1 MARPKGNPHAQIRK
15 LRKQIEELEAERDVL
30 VEANSTLLDQG
41 EALRRNFMEAQ
52 ADKARALEV
61 VAAVELNTQ
70 YAEFA
75 RNKVIRL
82 FLTKQ
87 AEQVTAEFAATIQH
101 PAPQEATTSTP
112 EQPVVGEAPDAGA
125 QWAADQAEAEK
136 ADGFEWDEELDGDS

>member
-87 AEQVTAEFAATIQH
+87 AEQVTAEFAETIQQTEAQA
-101 PAPQEATTSTP
+101 PAATP
-112 EQPVVGEAPDAGA
+112 EPPVEVAGLDADA
-125 QWAADQAEAEK
+125 QWAADQAAAEED
-136 ADGFEWDEELDGDS
+136 DGFKWDEELDGDS